1 MKSEKKTPSEA
12 GALAAPLSL
21 VQQLAWND
29 LPHRSAILYRLFKSD
44 WSEEDKAT
52 IATALLNLLRQPELP
67 DRAALVLLLA
77 ELARDRCDRSALS
90 SAEGTASAQESLR
103 RALLQGLP
111 LYLELVEAPE
121 PQLRLHSLY
130 LSSWLPE
137 GCKQLLP
144 LLLRRL
150 EEEEEP
156 RARAGLAFALAQL
169 AGDQPSV
176 RTRLPALLKA
186 HEAPIVR
193 LGAASALTRLLRAE
207 APQRAV
213 RLLVRAIA
221 SPQAIASDYDAL
233 PWARNSVVADSSD
246 LLRLLPRRRLQ
257 FSLPVLLEA
266 LATANYY
273 EALSLARTLL
283 YVGFSRQPPD
293 SSLQATTPT
302 QQAIL
307 TALRLNLSAWQA
319 SELLGASASETGAR
333 LSAS

>member
-1 MKSEKKTPSEA
+1 MKSKKTIPSEA

-29 LPHRSAILYRLFKSD
+29 LPHRSAILYQLFKGN

-52 IATALLNLLRQPELP
+52 MATALLNLLRQPELP

-77 ELARDRCDRSALS
+77 ELAHERPTLS
-90 SAEGTASAQESLR
+90 SAEGRASAQESLR

-111 LYLELVEAPE
+111 LYLELVTASE

-137 GCKQLLP
+137 GRKQLLP

-150 EEEEEP
+150 EEEEEA
-156 RARAGLAFALAQL
+156 RARAALAFALAQL

-176 RTRLPALLKA
+176 RARLPALLKA

-213 RLLVRAIA
+213 HLLVMAIA

-283 YVGFSRQPPD
+283 YVGFSSQPPG

-307 TALRLNLSAWQA
+307 AALRLSLSAWQA
-319 SELLGASASETGAR
+319 SELLGDSTSETGTR